1 MPETS
6 AGPDSAGLDR
16 EQVVL
21 DAVPTGLFVGGTW
34 RPATSGA
41 TLAVDDPATGKTLV
55 EVANASPDDGR
66 AALDA
71 AVAAQP
77 GFAALPPRERGE
89 ILRRA
94 YELIMSRVD
103 DLALLMT
110 LEMGKPLAESKGEVA
125 YAAEFFRWF
134 AEEAVRIDGQYA
146 VAPNGASRFLV
157 MRQPVGVCLLVT
169 PWNFPMAMGTR
180 KIGPAVAAGCT
191 MVIKPAQQTPLSM
204 HALAAILAEAGLPDG
219 VLNVVTT
226 SSAGKV
232 MEPLIRD
239 GRARKLSFT
248 GSTAVGRALLE
259 QAADKVL
266 RTSMELGGNA
276 PFVVFGDADLD
287 AAVDGAMTAKMRN
300 MGEAC
305 TAANRFLVHRSVA
318 DAFADRLAERMAALR
333 VGRGTDDGVQVGP
346 LVDATSREKVVE
358 LVGDAVGHGA
368 TVRVG
373 GDAVDGPGWFYR
385 PTVLTDV
392 PLDARLTKEEIFGP
406 VAPISVFDTDDEAVA
421 AANDTEFGLVSYL
434 YTENLAR
441 ALRVSEALESGM
453 VGLNTGL
460 VSNPAAPFGGIKQSG
475 LGREGGSVGIDE
487 YLETKYVALG
497 LKG

>member
-1 MPETS
+1 MSATP
-6 AGPDSAGLDR
+6 AGPDP
-16 EQVVL
+16 EQAVL
-21 DAVPTGLFVGGTW
+21 DAVPTGLFIGGTW
-34 RPATSGA
+34 RPAASGA

-55 EVANASPDDGR
+55 EVANAAPDDGR

-110 LEMGKPLAESKGEVA
+110 LEMGKPLAESKGEVS

-134 AEEAVRIDGQYA
+134 AEEAVRIDGRYA

-157 MRQPVGVCLLVT
+157 MRQPVGVCLLIT

-226 SSAGKV
+226 ATAGRL
-232 MEPLIRD
+232 MAPLIRD

-248 GSTAVGRALLE
+248 GSTQVGKTLLE
-259 QAADKVL
+259 HASHQVL

-276 PFVVFGDADLD
+276 PFLVFGDADLD

-318 DAFADRLAERMAALR
+318 DAFADRLTERMATLR

-373 GDAVDGPGWFYR
+373 GAAVDGPGWFYR
-385 PTVLTDV
+385 PTVLTGV

-441 ALRVSEALESGM
+441 ALRVSEALEAGM
-453 VGLNTGL
+453 IGLNTGL

>member
-16 EQVVL
+16 EQAVL

-34 RPATSGA
+34 RPAASGA

-191 MVIKPAQQTPLSM
+191 MVVKPAQQTPLSM

-248 GSTAVGRALLE
+248 GSTAVGRTLLE

-276 PFVVFGDADLD
+276 PFVVFDDADLD

-305 TAANRFLVHRSVA
+305 TAANRFLVHALGGRRLRRPARRA
-318 DAFADRLAERMAALR
+318 D
-333 VGRGTDDGVQVGP
+333 GGP
-346 LVDATSREKVVE
+346 AR
-358 LVGDAVGHGA
+358 
-368 TVRVG
+368 
-373 GDAVDGPGWFYR
+373 GPGHRRRRAGR
-385 PTVLTDV
+385 PAGRRAE
-392 PLDARLTKEEIFGP
+392 PGEGRRARRRRRR
-406 VAPISVFDTDDEAVA
+406 
-421 AANDTEFGLVSYL
+421 
-434 YTENLAR
+434 AR
-441 ALRVSEALESGM
+441 RDR
-453 VGLNTGL
+453 
-460 VSNPAAPFGGIKQSG
+460 PC
-475 LGREGGSVGIDE
+475 RR
-487 YLETKYVALG
+487 
-497 LKG
+497 